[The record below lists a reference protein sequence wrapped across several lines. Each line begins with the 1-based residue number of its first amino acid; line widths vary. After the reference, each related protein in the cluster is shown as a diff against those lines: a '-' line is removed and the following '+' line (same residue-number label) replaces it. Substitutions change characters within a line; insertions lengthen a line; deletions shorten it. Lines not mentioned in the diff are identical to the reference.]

1 VYERPTVRPSGWWF
15 AVAGLAAVIG
25 LVAGVTVIARGATRY
40 ADRVEAFERASM
52 PVILEVEIS
61 EPGGYSIY
69 HEYPGYS
76 SFDGRAEPDVEVTDP
91 SGDDVLLRSYDS
103 DVTYDVSGH
112 QGVGVYT
119 FHADEPG
126 TYEFDA
132 TMPFAGRSGDL
143 IAVGPGVGED
153 LALSI
158 VAGIGLIGVGVVGAI
173 VIAIVVGVM
182 RGRSRRAQM
191 PAPAAAWAAP
201 PGPWAAPGWP
211 AAGPGPAPGPGS
223 PWSYPPPPPPPP
235 SPVPPQET
243 PAQDAPPRDAPPQ
256 DAPPQDGD

>member
-1 VYERPTVRPSGWWF
+1 VYERPAVRPSGWWF

-25 LVAGVTVIARGATRY
+25 IVAGVTVIARGATRY

-52 PVILEVEIS
+52 PAILEVVIS

-69 HEYPGYS
+69 HEYPEYS
-76 SFDGRAEPDVEVTDP
+76 SVDGRAEPDVEVTDP

-112 QGVGVYT
+112 HGVGVYT
-119 FHADEPG
+119 FRAEEPG
-126 TYEFDA
+126 TYAFDA
-132 TMPFAGRSGDL
+132 TMPFGGTTRDL

-191 PAPAAAWAAP
+191 PAPAAAWPAP
-201 PGPWAAPGWP
+201 PGPWAAAPGWP

-223 PWSYPPPPPPPP
+223 SWSYPPPPPPPP

-243 PAQDAPPRDAPPQ
+243 PAPDAPPRDAPPQ
-256 DAPPQDGD
+256 DGD

>member
-1 VYERPTVRPSGWWF
+1 
-15 AVAGLAAVIG
+15 
-25 LVAGVTVIARGATRY
+25 
-40 ADRVEAFERASM
+40 M

-69 HEYPGYS
+69 HEYDGVS
-76 SFDGRAEPDVEVTDP
+76 SVDGRAEPDVEVTDP
-91 SGDDVLLRSYDS
+91 SGNDVLLRSYES
-103 DVTYDVSGH
+103 EVTYDVSGH
-112 QGVGVYT
+112 HGIGVYT
-119 FHADEPG
+119 FRADEPG

-132 TMPFAGRSGDL
+132 TMPFGGRSGDL

-191 PAPAAAWAAP
+191 PAPAVAWAAP
-201 PGPWAAPGWP
+201 PGPWAAAPGWP
-211 AAGPGPAPGPGS
+211 SGRRPATGARTRVVVVVPAA
-223 PWSYPPPPPPPP
+223 PPPPPP
-235 SPVPPQET
+235 SPVPSQERT
-243 PAQDAPPRDAPPQ
+243 AAGRPAAGRGHRS
-256 DAPPQDGD
+256 DGD